1 MGVPEH
7 RHGDAAGVIGR
18 IACIQLMQ
26 EVSVIQ
32 VVATG
37 AVSAIK
43 RLAIFQHQPAHHGY
57 ADQGFEALERA
68 GYQRAMGPWA
78 GQRNV

>member
-1 MGVPEH
+1 MGVPEY
-7 RHGDAAGVIGR
+7 RYGDAAGVIGR

-43 RLAIFQHQPAHHGY
+43 RLAIFQHQPAHHGDIDQRFE
-57 ADQGFEALERA
+57 AFELAQDQGAVSP
-68 GYQRAMGPWA
+68 GA
-78 GQRNV
+78 GQ